1 MVKTQSTKT
10 QKNKEKELS
19 LLEKYSWRSLVCF
32 ILSVVGL
39 GIASYLT
46 YAHFVSGTSLACPQN
61 ATFNCEKVTTSP
73 ESYVLGIP
81 VALLGLAYFVVEVI
95 INYPA
100 VWKARSSYVAYFRV
114 LMSVGG
120 MGFVIYLISQ
130 ELLVIKAVCLWC
142 TSIHVIEFLLFLL
155 TITGW
160 YDTGYKEVT
169 D

>member
-1 MVKTQSTKT
+1 
-10 QKNKEKELS
+10 
-19 LLEKYSWRSLVCF
+19 
-32 ILSVVGL
+32 
-39 GIASYLT
+39 
-46 YAHFVSGTSLACPQN
+46 
-61 ATFNCEKVTTSP
+61 
-73 ESYVLGIP
+73 
-81 VALLGLAYFVVEVI
+81 
-95 INYPA
+95 
-100 VWKARSSYVAYFRV
+100 
-114 LMSVGG
+114 MSVGG